1 MFSVLLGMYLEWN
14 CLNHMVT
21 HIFNFW
27 VAIKLFSMMTIPFI
41 FPPKWWGFQFLHILG
56 NTCCCLFCLSSSWWI
71 WSGISFWFAFPWWLM
86 MFRILSCACWSDP
99 FPIFQ
104 LEYLDFCCWVV
115 RVFIYSEYYT
125 LIISDS
131 QIPSPGD
138 QDVGVEGCGAHPLP
152 QIHQNTSTC
161 GIILKNIYWKP
172 AEDLMQPK
180 LQERSPPA
188 WVGLWEKG
196 KKQILSPILCFF
208 FFFSLSW

>member
-1 MFSVLLGMYLEWN
+1 
-14 CLNHMVT
+14 
-21 HIFNFW
+21 
-27 VAIKLFSMMTIPFI
+27 
-41 FPPKWWGFQFLHILG
+41 
-56 NTCCCLFCLSSSWWI
+56 
-71 WSGISFWFAFPWWLM
+71 M
-86 MFRILSCACWSDP
+86 MFRILSCACWSLVYLLCKHTYSDP

-104 LEYLDFCCWVV
+104 LEDLDFCCWVV

-196 KKQILSPILCFF
+196 KRQILSPILFF
-208 FFFSLSW
+208 FFFHFLGSVHWHAWAFNFDDSGNFLNSKCFIGYFLLLSLPHFCRMI